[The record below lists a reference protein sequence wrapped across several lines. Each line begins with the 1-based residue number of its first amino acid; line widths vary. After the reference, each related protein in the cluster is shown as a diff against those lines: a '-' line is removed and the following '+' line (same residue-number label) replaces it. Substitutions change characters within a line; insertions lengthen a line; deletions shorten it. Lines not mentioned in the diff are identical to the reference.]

1 MRRIWYSVA
10 MSLDGYIAGPN
21 GEYDWIPMDPDI
33 DFAAMMSRFDT
44 VLMGRNTF
52 EVMQSSGQDDF
63 MSGIKTIVVSRTL
76 RPEDYPQVTVV
87 GENLESFVA
96 QLRQE
101 PGKDIWLFGG
111 GVLFRSLLDA
121 GLVDQIEVAIL
132 PILLG
137 EGIPL
142 ASPSSR
148 RARLRF
154 ASSKVYEKTGTI
166 LLEYAVER

>member
-1 MRRIWYSVA
+1 MRRICYSVA

-21 GEYDWIPMDPDI
+21 GEYDWIVMDPDI
-33 DFAAMMSRFDT
+33 DFAKMMNRFDT
-44 VLMGRNTF
+44 ILIGRHTF
-52 EVMQSSGQDDF
+52 EVTQASGQGGF
-63 MSGIKTIVVSRTL
+63 MPGIKTILVSRTL
-76 RPEDYPQVTVV
+76 RQEDYPQITVI
-87 GENLESFVA
+87 GENLEAFLA

-121 GLVDQIEVAIL
+121 GLVDQIEVAVI
-132 PILLG
+132 PVLLG

-154 ASSKVYEKTGTI
+154 VGSKVYEKTGTI
-166 LLEYAVER
+166 VLEYAVEV